1 MNILRRNLITAY
13 ITSHIVAR
21 DVTAVDPITF
31 PTISF
36 RHFIPTALLF
46 KYIHSYSLPILF
58 RSFFFIEGY
67 DSTALS
73 AKHLILQKYGI
84 RFKELESH
92 PDIRVPDSQQKAVC

>member
-1 MNILRRNLITAY
+1 MLSCLCEYSEKKSDYRTAY
-13 ITSHIVAR
+13 ITSHTVAR

-58 RSFFFIEGY
+58 RSFFFY
-67 DSTALS
+67 RRLWQHST
-73 AKHLILQKYGI
+73 QC
-84 RFKELESH
+84 
-92 PDIRVPDSQQKAVC
+92 KAFDLTKVRHQI